1 MNLDVL
7 MSACR
12 QSGGEHVAE
21 VIDLLD
27 AQTVEKIILGEVE
40 TKSWQNLVGRARK
53 ETLTARRGKVTESET
68 RTRARRGL
76 EQSA

>member
-27 AQTVEKIILGEVE
+27 AQTVGKIILGEVE
-40 TKSWQNLVGRARK
+40 TKSWRNLVGQAHK
-53 ETLTARRGKVTESET
+53 ETLAAKRGKVTESDT
-68 RTRARRGL
+68 GPART
-76 EQSA
+76 